1 MTMTISR
8 RSTLETLGAVGA
20 GSAMTGS
27 ALAVDE
33 HETDDGDG
41 ETSGD
46 DGPEAVAAVRVAHFS
61 SDAPA
66 VDVYLDDDRVLSDVS
81 FGEISS
87 YLEVEPGTAA
97 VRITAAGDPET
108 VVFDDEVAVGRA
120 FYTIAAIGTLGDE
133 TFRPLVLT
141 DAGSTLV
148 RLRHAAADAPA
159 VSVTA
164 DDGQLSL
171 YEAVSFGDVTDYVA
185 LPAGQYTL
193 EVSEA
198 GDDTDSADHEGERAD
213 DTAPITTFDV
223 DLERGG
229 AYTAYAVGDQGSADE
244 AGPLSVTVVEDGP
257 TAG

>member
-1 MTMTISR
+1 MTMTMTISR

-33 HETDDGDG
+33 HEADDGDG
-41 ETSGD
+41 ETSAD

-66 VDVYLDDDRVLSDVS
+66 VDVYLDDDRVFSDVS

-97 VRITAAGDPET
+97 IRITAAGDPET
-108 VVFDDEVAVGRA
+108 VVFDDEVSVGRA
-120 FYTIAAIGTLGDE
+120 FYTIAAIGTLEDE

-141 DAGSTLV
+141 DAGSALV
-148 RLRHAAADAPA
+148 RLHHAAADASA
-159 VSVTA
+159 VSVTTN
-164 DDGQLSL
+164 DGQLSL
-171 YEAVSFGDVTDYVA
+171 YEGVSFGDVTDYVA
-185 LPAGQYTL
+185 LPAGRYTL
-193 EVSEA
+193 DVTA
-198 GDDTDSADHEGERAD
+198 AGGGDDTDDA
-213 DTAPITTFDV
+213 TPIATFDV

-229 AYTAYAVGDQGSADE
+229 AYTAYAVGDRESADE
-244 AGPLSVTVVEDGP
+244 AGPLSVTVTEDGP